1 MPDRG
6 LLEAAAVGDAVF
18 DADAELVLPD
28 ARWLQVTFEVAR
40 DAALS
45 MMPPEAGKPVPPYG
59 RLVVAV
65 SAAGSLALLS
75 VGGRYRMLPRNVL
88 VAAVQNGADVAGT
101 FGAAAAGSVTLE
113 KNGAA
118 VSATV
123 HSEDGLLAAV
133 TLPSVYAIEPTM
145 LRWDAFIAMGRMDGV
160 AQIAEVTPAHELSTA
175 FLSKDANLEMSRALP
190 RDHAWRRLQPLN
202 VISACYAEGALRM
215 GGAVIQQTW

>member
-59 RLVVAV
+59 RLLIA
-65 SAAGSLALLS
+65 SSPTGGLALLS

-88 VAAVQNGADVAGT
+88 VAAVQKGVDVART
-101 FGAAAAGSVTLE
+101 FGAAVAGTVALERDGASVR
-113 KNGAA
+113 ASVA
-118 VSATV
+118 
-123 HSEDGLLAAV
+123 SEDGPLATV

-175 FLSKDANLEMSRALP
+175 FLSKDASVEMDRALP
-190 RDHAWRRLQPLN
+190 REHAWRRLQPLN
-202 VISACYAEGALRM
+202 VISACYAEGVLRL
-215 GGAVIQQTW
+215 GGGVIQQTW